1 MIIFRYLAK
10 EVLLAFS
17 AVAGVLLLIML
28 SSRFIHYL
36 GRAASGRL
44 NADYLFSL
52 MAYQIPDFLLVL
64 LPLGIF
70 LGILLAYGRLYV
82 DNEMTVL
89 RASGM
94 GPRRLLIYSFL
105 PAVLV
110 TAIVA
115 SLSLMIAPWGSQNT
129 EWILAKQKNLT
140 EFDMLLPGRFN
151 HAAGRV
157 TYVEHLSADR
167 KQLDDVFIAA
177 LENTGGTKRVTLL
190 VADEGFQQV
199 IDETGSRYLVLQDGY
214 RFDLSP
220 GDVEQ
225 RTIKYEHYGI
235 KMPRNDDT
243 FDISEAKTLSTI
255 SLVNNFDADAEY
267 RAELLWRISL
277 PVMVPILVLLAV
289 PLSRVNPRQGRYMKL
304 IPSIVVYLV
313 YLGVLLASKSAV
325 EDERLAWQW
334 AMWPLHLFFFVAAV
348 LLNWGGDL
356 WKLVASD
363 KSRTSTEVAA

>member
-36 GRAASGRL
+36 GRAASGRMSS
-44 NADYLFSL
+44 DYLFSL

-94 GPRRLLIYSFL
+94 GSRRLLTYSFL
-105 PAVLV
+105 PAVFV

-115 SLSLMIAPWGSQNT
+115 SLSLVIAPWGSQNT

-151 HAAGRV
+151 HAGGRV
-157 TYVEHLSADR
+157 TYVEHLSKDR
-167 KQLDDVFIAA
+167 KQLDEVFIAS
-177 LENTGGTKRVTLL
+177 LENTGGIKRVTLL

-199 IDETGSRYLVLQDGY
+199 VDETGSRYLVLQDGH
-214 RFDLSP
+214 RFDLYP
-220 GDVEQ
+220 GEVEQ

-243 FDISEAKTLSTI
+243 FDISEAKTLSTA
-255 SLVNNFDADAEY
+255 SLMDNFDADEEY

-289 PLSRVNPRQGRYMKL
+289 PLSRVNPRQGRYMRL
-304 IPSIVVYLV
+304 VPCMVVYLV
-313 YLGVLLASKSAV
+313 YLGAILASKSAV
-325 EDERLAWQW
+325 EDGRLAWQW
-334 AMWPLHLFFFVAAV
+334 AMWPLHLFFLIAAV
-348 LLNWGGDL
+348 LLNWGEDL
-356 WKLVASD
+356 KKLVVSD
-363 KSRTSTEVAA
+363 KTGTPAEDTA